1 MVEIELHK
9 KTMNQAGVLNW
20 DDYRRS
26 QNKLEAINIQI
37 KVFSHEKIKVNSEDK
52 NVYFYKNDFLP
63 EVILELAPEVKN
75 KSLFGKSK
83 LVRNS
88 EWISNINELVKQIV
102 IECHPL
108 NNKLSLMEVLDD
120 YSQTFK
126 EENTELI
133 VYQIFLKEE
142 ADKVVLVLN
151 FVTRFIYQ
159 DGAFLDSGIRKALM
173 QQNVDQEGNIL
184 INWKNSEIK
193 KITKKLLQLQEL
205 SEATI
210 PVVDQESSIKLAE
223 TVVKIDQE
231 IRELADSLPSVSKLE
246 ERVNTCQS
254 EVDQVSE
261 QLTNAKDKKIKL
273 DKQSK
278 EIASF
283 LSSLE
288 QQVELLKV
296 KMEQLLPNMELQNE
310 KSNQVKQQE
319 EQNELQELRE
329 KITKLE
335 KANEEVDQLVTDSI
349 ARIAKQ
355 TQIESPLKKE
365 LVEMNKRLIGITENE
380 ATLKQQVKKLN
391 LVISQQNQKHEAERQ
406 RLEGTIRQLEL
417 AKLDNTK
424 KIGNEIVDESPSK
437 ELNLLTIK
445 VNENKESHTVQE
457 KTELGHGNND
467 IVEFVNTN
475 DGQLVEN
482 ESLET
487 ELNLLEKQSK
497 KTSNWLKT
505 KKMEAAEFN
514 EQFRKVQYLEH
525 AWMINRDLSKKINQD
540 FDENQ
545 EQEMIEEMLKN
556 EINQVE
562 IENFILNGEAAN
574 LRERVT
580 FKNNRPFSKD
590 RAILSN
596 ADYELLVKKA
606 RQYEVI
612 DYMNKQMMVK
622 AREQA

>member
-1 MVEIELHK
+1 M
-9 KTMNQAGVLNW
+9 
-20 DDYRRS
+20 
-26 QNKLEAINIQI
+26 
-37 KVFSHEKIKVNSEDK
+37 KVFSHEKIKVDAEDK

-120 YSQTFK
+120 YSQTFN
-126 EENTELI
+126 EENPELI

-142 ADKVVLVLN
+142 VDKVVLVLN

-193 KITKKLLQLQEL
+193 KITNKLLQLQEL
-205 SEATI
+205 SEMTI

-231 IRELADSLPSVSKLE
+231 LRELADSLPSVSKLE
-246 ERVNTCQS
+246 ERVNVCQS

-261 QLTNAKDKKIKL
+261 QLTSAKDKKIKL

-278 EIASF
+278 EVTGF

-319 EQNELQELRE
+319 DQNELQELRE

-380 ATLKQQVKKLN
+380 TTLKQQVKKLN
-391 LVISQQNQKHEAERQ
+391 LVISQQNQKHEVERQ

-424 KIGNEIVDESPSK
+424 KISNEMVDVSPSK

-445 VNENKESHTVQE
+445 VNENKESHAVQE
-457 KTELGHGNND
+457 KIELEHGNDD
-467 IVEFVNTN
+467 IVGFQNT
-475 DGQLVEN
+475 DEEQLVED

-497 KTSNWLKT
+497 KTPNWLKT

-514 EQFRKVQYLEH
+514 EQFRKIQYLEH
-525 AWMINRDLSKKINQD
+525 AWMVHKDLSKKINQENQD

-545 EQEMIEEMLKN
+545 EQEMVEEKLKN

-562 IENFILNGEAAN
+562 IENFILNGEAGN

-580 FKNNRPFSKD
+580 FKNNRPFAKD
-590 RAILSN
+590 RVSLSN
-596 ADYELLVKKA
+596 ADYELLEKKA
-606 RQYEVI
+606 RQYELI
-612 DYMNKQMMVK
+612 DYMNKQMTVK

>member
-1 MVEIELHK
+1 MYQISILK
-9 KTMNQAGVLNW
+9 IRGN
-20 DDYRRS
+20 YRRS

-37 KVFSHEKIKVNSEDK
+37 KVFSQEKIKVNIEDK
-52 NVYFYKNDFLP
+52 NIYFYKNDFLP

-83 LVRNS
+83 LGRNS
-88 EWISNINELVKQIV
+88 EWISNINNLVKQIV

-108 NNKLSLMEVLDD
+108 PNKLSLMKVLDD
-120 YSQTFK
+120 YSRTFN
-126 EENTELI
+126 EENPELI

-142 ADKVVLVLN
+142 VDKVVLVLN

-159 DGAFLDSGIRKALM
+159 DGEFLDSGIRKALM
-173 QQNVDQEGNIL
+173 QQNVDQKGNIL

-210 PVVDQESSIKLAE
+210 PFVNQKSSIKLAE

-261 QLTNAKDKKIKL
+261 KLTNAKDKKIKL

-296 KMEQLLPNMELQNE
+296 KMEKLLPNMELQNE

-380 ATLKQQVKKLN
+380 TTLKQQVKKLN
-391 LVISQQNQKHEAERQ
+391 LIISQQNQKHEAERQ

-417 AKLDNTK
+417 SKLDNTK
-424 KIGNEIVDESPSK
+424 KISNEMVDESPSK

-445 VNENKESHTVQE
+445 VNENNEYKAVQE

-475 DGQLVEN
+475 EGQLVEN

-525 AWMINRDLSKKINQD
+525 AWMINRDLSKKINQENQD

-545 EQEMIEEMLKN
+545 EQEMIEEKLKN

-580 FKNNRPFSKD
+580 FKNNRPFAKD
-590 RAILSN
+590 RVILSN

-612 DYMNKQMMVK
+612 DYMNKQMTVK

>member
-1 MVEIELHK
+1 MYQ
-9 KTMNQAGVLNW
+9 TGSLNW
-20 DDYRRS
+20 GHYRRS

-37 KVFSHEKIKVNSEDK
+37 KVFSHEKIKVNAEDK

-75 KSLFGKSK
+75 KSLFGKNK

-120 YSQTFK
+120 YSRIFN
-126 EENTELI
+126 EENPELI
-133 VYQIFLKEE
+133 AYQIFLKEE
-142 ADKVVLVLN
+142 TDKVVFVLN

-193 KITKKLLQLQEL
+193 KITNKLLQLQEL
-205 SEATI
+205 SEMTI

-231 IRELADSLPSVSKLE
+231 IIELANSLPSVSKLE
-246 ERVNTCQS
+246 ERVNVCQS

-261 QLTNAKDKKIKL
+261 QLTSAKDKKIKL

-278 EIASF
+278 EVTVF

-319 EQNELQELRE
+319 DQNELQELRE

-380 ATLKQQVKKLN
+380 TTLKQQVKKLN

-424 KIGNEIVDESPSK
+424 KISNEMVDVSPSK

-445 VNENKESHTVQE
+445 VNENKESHAVQE
-457 KTELGHGNND
+457 KIELEHGNND
-467 IVEFVNTN
+467 IVEFQNT
-475 DGQLVEN
+475 DEEQLVED

-514 EQFRKVQYLEH
+514 EQFRKIQYLEH
-525 AWMINRDLSKKINQD
+525 AWMVHKDLSKKINQENQV

-545 EQEMIEEMLKN
+545 EQEMVEEKLKD

-580 FKNNRPFSKD
+580 FKNNRPFAKD
-590 RAILSN
+590 RVILSN
-596 ADYELLVKKA
+596 DDYELLVEKA

-612 DYMNKQMMVK
+612 DYMNKQMTVK

>member
-1 MVEIELHK
+1 M
-9 KTMNQAGVLNW
+9 
-20 DDYRRS
+20 
-26 QNKLEAINIQI
+26 EAINIQI
-37 KVFSHEKIKVNSEDK
+37 KVFSQEKIKVNAEDK

-75 KSLFGKSK
+75 KSFFGKSK
-83 LVRNS
+83 LGRNS
-88 EWISNINELVKQIV
+88 EWVSNINDLVKQIV

-108 NNKLSLMEVLDD
+108 PNKLSLMKVLDD
-120 YSQTFK
+120 YSRTFN
-126 EENTELI
+126 EENPELI

-142 ADKVVLVLN
+142 VDKVVLVLN

-159 DGAFLDSGIRKALM
+159 DGEFLDSGIRKALM

-193 KITKKLLQLQEL
+193 KITNKLLQNQEL
-205 SEATI
+205 SETTI

-223 TVVKIDQE
+223 TVVNIDQE
-231 IRELADSLPSVSKLE
+231 IRQLGDFLPSVSKLE
-246 ERVNTCQS
+246 ERVNVCQS

-261 QLTNAKDKKIKL
+261 QLTSAKNKKIKL

-278 EIASF
+278 EVAGF

-380 ATLKQQVKKLN
+380 TTLKQQVKKLN
-391 LVISQQNQKHEAERQ
+391 LIISQQNQKHEAERQ

-417 AKLDNTK
+417 SKLDNTK
-424 KIGNEIVDESPSK
+424 KISNEMVDESPSK

-445 VNENKESHTVQE
+445 VNENNESKAVQE

-475 DGQLVEN
+475 EGQLVEN

-487 ELNLLEKQSK
+487 EVNLLEKQSK

-525 AWMINRDLSKKINQD
+525 AWMINRDLSKKINQENQD

-545 EQEMIEEMLKN
+545 EQEMIEEKLKN

-580 FKNNRPFSKD
+580 FKNNRPFAKD
-590 RAILSN
+590 RVILSN
-596 ADYELLVKKA
+596 ADYELLEKKA
-606 RQYEVI
+606 RQYELI
-612 DYMNKQMMVK
+612 DYMNKQMTVK

>member
-1 MVEIELHK
+1 M
-9 KTMNQAGVLNW
+9 
-20 DDYRRS
+20 
-26 QNKLEAINIQI
+26 EAINIQI
-37 KVFSHEKIKVNSEDK
+37 KVFSQEKIKVNAEDK

-83 LVRNS
+83 LGRNS
-88 EWISNINELVKQIV
+88 EWVSSINDLVKQIV

-108 NNKLSLMEVLDD
+108 PNKLSLMKVLDE
-120 YSQTFK
+120 YSQTFN
-126 EENTELI
+126 EENPELI

-159 DGAFLDSGIRKALM
+159 DGEFLDSGIRKALM
-173 QQNVDQEGNIL
+173 QQNVDQKGNIL

-205 SEATI
+205 SEMTI

-223 TVVKIDQE
+223 TVVNIDQE
-231 IRELADSLPSVSKLE
+231 IRQLADSLPSVSKLE

-278 EIASF
+278 EVAGF

-296 KMEQLLPNMELQNE
+296 KMEQLLPNIELQNE

-319 EQNELQELRE
+319 NQNELQELRE

-335 KANEEVDQLVTDSI
+335 KANEEVDQLVADSI

-380 ATLKQQVKKLN
+380 TTLKQQVKKLN

-424 KIGNEIVDESPSK
+424 KISNEMVDESPSK

-445 VNENKESHTVQE
+445 VNENNESQAVQE
-457 KTELGHGNND
+457 KTELGHANND
-467 IVEFVNTN
+467 IVEFVNT
-475 DGQLVEN
+475 DEGQLVEN

-525 AWMINRDLSKKINQD
+525 AWMINRDLSKKINQENQD

-545 EQEMIEEMLKN
+545 EQEMIEEKLKN
-556 EINQVE
+556 EINQFE

-580 FKNNRPFSKD
+580 FKNNRPFAKD
-590 RAILSN
+590 RVILSN
-596 ADYELLVKKA
+596 ADYELLEKKA

-612 DYMNKQMMVK
+612 DYMNKQMTVK

>member
-1 MVEIELHK
+1 M
-9 KTMNQAGVLNW
+9 
-20 DDYRRS
+20 
-26 QNKLEAINIQI
+26 
-37 KVFSHEKIKVNSEDK
+37 EDK
-52 NVYFYKNDFLP
+52 NIYFYKNDFLP

-75 KSLFGKSK
+75 KSFFGKSK
-83 LVRNS
+83 LGRNS
-88 EWISNINELVKQIV
+88 EWISNINDLVKQIV

-108 NNKLSLMEVLDD
+108 TNKKSLMKVLDE
-120 YSQTFK
+120 YSQTFN
-126 EENTELI
+126 EENPELI

-159 DGAFLDSGIRKALM
+159 DGEFLDSGIRKALT

-193 KITKKLLQLQEL
+193 KITNKLLQIQEL
-205 SEATI
+205 SETTI

-223 TVVKIDQE
+223 TVVNIDQE
-231 IRELADSLPSVSKLE
+231 IRQLGDFLPSVSKLE
-246 ERVNTCQS
+246 ERVNVCQS

-261 QLTNAKDKKIKL
+261 QLTSAKNKKIKL

-278 EIASF
+278 EVAGF

-380 ATLKQQVKKLN
+380 TTLKQQVKKLN
-391 LVISQQNQKHEAERQ
+391 LIISQQNQKHEAERQ

-417 AKLDNTK
+417 SKLDNTK
-424 KIGNEIVDESPSK
+424 KISNEMVDESPSK

-445 VNENKESHTVQE
+445 VNENNESKAVQE

-475 DGQLVEN
+475 EGQLVEN

-525 AWMINRDLSKKINQD
+525 AWMINRDLSKKINQENQD

-545 EQEMIEEMLKN
+545 EQEMIEEKLKN

-580 FKNNRPFSKD
+580 FKNNRPFTKD
-590 RAILSN
+590 RVILSN
-596 ADYELLVKKA
+596 ADYELLEKKA
-606 RQYEVI
+606 RQYELI
-612 DYMNKQMMVK
+612 DYMNKQMTVK

>member
-1 MVEIELHK
+1 M
-9 KTMNQAGVLNW
+9 
-20 DDYRRS
+20 
-26 QNKLEAINIQI
+26 
-37 KVFSHEKIKVNSEDK
+37 KVFSHEKIKVDAEDK

-120 YSQTFK
+120 YSQTFN
-126 EENTELI
+126 EENPELI

-142 ADKVVLVLN
+142 VDKVVLVLN

-184 INWKNSEIK
+184 INWKNREIK
-193 KITKKLLQLQEL
+193 KITNKLLQLQEL
-205 SEATI
+205 SEMTI

-231 IRELADSLPSVSKLE
+231 LRELADYLPSVSKLE
-246 ERVNTCQS
+246 ERVNVCQS

-261 QLTNAKDKKIKL
+261 QLTSAKDKKIKL

-278 EIASF
+278 EVTGF

-319 EQNELQELRE
+319 DQNELQELRE

-380 ATLKQQVKKLN
+380 TTLKQQVKKLN

-417 AKLDNTK
+417 AKLNSTK
-424 KIGNEIVDESPSK
+424 KITNEMVDMSPSK

-445 VNENKESHTVQE
+445 VNENKESQAVQE
-457 KTELGHGNND
+457 KKELEHGNDD
-467 IVEFVNTN
+467 IVGFQNT
-475 DGQLVEN
+475 DEEQLVED

-497 KTSNWLKT
+497 KTPNWLKT

-514 EQFRKVQYLEH
+514 EQFRKIQYLEH
-525 AWMINRDLSKKINQD
+525 AWMINRDLSKKINQENQD

-545 EQEMIEEMLKN
+545 EQEMIKEKLKN

-580 FKNNRPFSKD
+580 FKNNRPFAKD
-590 RAILSN
+590 RVILSN
-596 ADYELLVKKA
+596 ADYELLEKKA
-606 RQYEVI
+606 RQYELI
-612 DYMNKQMMVK
+612 DYMNKQMTVK

>member
-1 MVEIELHK
+1 MYQISILK
-9 KTMNQAGVLNW
+9 IRGN
-20 DDYRRS
+20 YRRS

-37 KVFSHEKIKVNSEDK
+37 KVFSQEKIKVNMEDK
-52 NVYFYKNDFLP
+52 NIYFYKNDFLP

-83 LVRNS
+83 LGRNS
-88 EWISNINELVKQIV
+88 EWISNINDLVKQIV

-108 NNKLSLMEVLDD
+108 PNKLSLMKVLDD
-120 YSQTFK
+120 YSRTFN
-126 EENTELI
+126 EENPELI

-142 ADKVVLVLN
+142 VDKVVLVLN

-159 DGAFLDSGIRKALM
+159 DGEFLDSGIRKALM
-173 QQNVDQEGNIL
+173 QQNVDQKGNIL

-210 PVVDQESSIKLAE
+210 PFVNQKSSIKLAE

-261 QLTNAKDKKIKL
+261 KLTNAKDKKIKL

-296 KMEQLLPNMELQNE
+296 KMEKLLPNMELQNE

-380 ATLKQQVKKLN
+380 TTLKQQVKKLN
-391 LVISQQNQKHEAERQ
+391 LIISQQNQKHEAERQ

-417 AKLDNTK
+417 SKLDNTK
-424 KIGNEIVDESPSK
+424 KISNEMVDESPSK

-445 VNENKESHTVQE
+445 VNENNENNEYKAVQE

-475 DGQLVEN
+475 EGQLVEN

-525 AWMINRDLSKKINQD
+525 AWMINRDLSKKINQENQD

-545 EQEMIEEMLKN
+545 EQEMIEEKLKN

-580 FKNNRPFSKD
+580 FKNNRPFAKD
-590 RAILSN
+590 RVILSN

-612 DYMNKQMMVK
+612 DYMNKQMTVK

>member
-1 MVEIELHK
+1 M
-9 KTMNQAGVLNW
+9 
-20 DDYRRS
+20 
-26 QNKLEAINIQI
+26 
-37 KVFSHEKIKVNSEDK
+37 KVFSHEKIKVDAEDK

-120 YSQTFK
+120 YSQTFN
-126 EENTELI
+126 EENPELI

-142 ADKVVLVLN
+142 VDKVVLVLN

-184 INWKNSEIK
+184 INWKNSEKK
-193 KITKKLLQLQEL
+193 KITNKLLQLQEL
-205 SEATI
+205 SEMTI

-231 IRELADSLPSVSKLE
+231 LRELADSLPSVSKLE
-246 ERVNTCQS
+246 ERVNVCQS

-261 QLTNAKDKKIKL
+261 QLTSAKDKKIKL

-278 EIASF
+278 EVTGF

-319 EQNELQELRE
+319 DQNELQELRE

-380 ATLKQQVKKLN
+380 TILKQQVKKLN

-424 KIGNEIVDESPSK
+424 KISNEMVDESPSK

-445 VNENKESHTVQE
+445 VNENNESQAVQE
-457 KTELGHGNND
+457 KKELEHGNND
-467 IVEFVNTN
+467 IVEFQNT
-475 DGQLVEN
+475 DEEQLVED
-482 ESLET
+482 ESVET

-514 EQFRKVQYLEH
+514 EQFRKIQYLEH
-525 AWMINRDLSKKINQD
+525 AWMVHKDLLKKINQENQD

-545 EQEMIEEMLKN
+545 EQEMVEEKLKN

-580 FKNNRPFSKD
+580 FKNNRPFAKD
-590 RAILSN
+590 RVILSN
-596 ADYELLVKKA
+596 ADYELLEKKA

-612 DYMNKQMMVK
+612 DYMNKQMTVK

>member
-1 MVEIELHK
+1 MYQK
-9 KTMNQAGVLNW
+9 GSLNW
-20 DDYRRS
+20 GHYRRS
-26 QNKLEAINIQI
+26 QKKLEAINIQM
-37 KVFSHEKIKVNSEDK
+37 KVFSHEKIKVDAEDK

-120 YSQTFK
+120 YSQTFN
-126 EENTELI
+126 EENPELI
-133 VYQIFLKEE
+133 AYQIFLKEE
-142 ADKVVLVLN
+142 TDKVVFVLN

-159 DGAFLDSGIRKALM
+159 DGAFLDSGIRKALI
-173 QQNVDQEGNIL
+173 QQNVEQEGNIL
-184 INWKNSEIK
+184 VNWKNSEIK
-193 KITKKLLQLQEL
+193 KITTRLLQYQEL
-205 SEATI
+205 SEQI
-210 PVVDQESSIKLAE
+210 MPVVSQETPIKLAK

-231 IRELADSLPSVSKLE
+231 IIELANSLPSVSKLE
-246 ERVNTCQS
+246 ERVNVCQS

-261 QLTNAKDKKIKL
+261 QLTSAKDKKIKL

-278 EIASF
+278 EVTVF

-319 EQNELQELRE
+319 DQNELQELRE

-335 KANEEVDQLVTDSI
+335 KANEEVDQLVTESI

-380 ATLKQQVKKLN
+380 TTLKQQVKKLN

-417 AKLDNTK
+417 AKLDNAK
-424 KIGNEIVDESPSK
+424 KISNEMVDESPSK

-445 VNENKESHTVQE
+445 VNENNESQAVQE
-457 KTELGHGNND
+457 KKELEHGNND
-467 IVEFVNTN
+467 IVEFQNT
-475 DGQLVEN
+475 DEEQLVEN

-514 EQFRKVQYLEH
+514 EQFRKIQYLEH
-525 AWMINRDLSKKINQD
+525 AWMVHKDLSKKINQENQD

-545 EQEMIEEMLKN
+545 EQEMVEEKLKD

-580 FKNNRPFSKD
+580 FKNNRPFAKD
-590 RAILSN
+590 RVILSN
-596 ADYELLVKKA
+596 ADYELLEKKA

-612 DYMNKQMMVK
+612 DYMNKQMTVK

>member
-1 MVEIELHK
+1 M
-9 KTMNQAGVLNW
+9 
-20 DDYRRS
+20 
-26 QNKLEAINIQI
+26 EAINIQI
-37 KVFSHEKIKVNSEDK
+37 KVFSQEKIKVNAEDK

-75 KSLFGKSK
+75 KSFFGKSK
-83 LVRNS
+83 LGRNS
-88 EWISNINELVKQIV
+88 EWVSSINDLVKQIV

-108 NNKLSLMEVLDD
+108 PNKLSLMKVLDD
-120 YSQTFK
+120 YSRTFN
-126 EENTELI
+126 EENPELI

-142 ADKVVLVLN
+142 VDKVVLVLN

-159 DGAFLDSGIRKALM
+159 DGEFLDSGIRKALM
-173 QQNVDQEGNIL
+173 QQNVDQKGNIL

-205 SEATI
+205 SEMTI

-223 TVVKIDQE
+223 TVVNIDQE
-231 IRELADSLPSVSKLE
+231 IRELGDFLPSVSKLE
-246 ERVNTCQS
+246 ERVNVCQS

-261 QLTNAKDKKIKL
+261 QLTSAKNKKIKL

-278 EIASF
+278 EVTVF

-380 ATLKQQVKKLN
+380 TTLKQQVKKLN
-391 LVISQQNQKHEAERQ
+391 LIISQQNQKHEAERQ

-417 AKLDNTK
+417 SKLDNTK
-424 KIGNEIVDESPSK
+424 KISNEMVDESPSK

-445 VNENKESHTVQE
+445 VNENNESQAVQE

-475 DGQLVEN
+475 EGQLVEN

-525 AWMINRDLSKKINQD
+525 AWMINRDLSKKINQENQD

-545 EQEMIEEMLKN
+545 EQEMIEEKLKN

-580 FKNNRPFSKD
+580 FKNNRPFAKD
-590 RAILSN
+590 RVILSN
-596 ADYELLVKKA
+596 ADYELLEKKA
-606 RQYEVI
+606 RQYELI
-612 DYMNKQMMVK
+612 DYMNKQMTVK

>member
-1 MVEIELHK
+1 M
-9 KTMNQAGVLNW
+9 
-20 DDYRRS
+20 
-26 QNKLEAINIQI
+26 EAINIQI
-37 KVFSHEKIKVNSEDK
+37 KVFSQEKIKVNMEDK
-52 NVYFYKNDFLP
+52 NIYFYKNDFLP

-75 KSLFGKSK
+75 KSFFGKSK
-83 LVRNS
+83 LGRNS
-88 EWISNINELVKQIV
+88 EWVSTINDLVKQIV

-108 NNKLSLMEVLDD
+108 PNKLSLMKVLDD
-120 YSQTFK
+120 YSRTFN
-126 EENTELI
+126 EENPELI

-142 ADKVVLVLN
+142 VDKVVLVLN

-159 DGAFLDSGIRKALM
+159 DGEFLDSGIRKALM

-193 KITKKLLQLQEL
+193 KITNKLLQIQEL
-205 SEATI
+205 SETTI
-210 PVVDQESSIKLAE
+210 PFVDQKSSIKLAE
-223 TVVKIDQE
+223 TVVNIDQE
-231 IRELADSLPSVSKLE
+231 IRQLADSLPSVSKLE

-380 ATLKQQVKKLN
+380 TTLKQQVKKLN
-391 LVISQQNQKHEAERQ
+391 LIISQQNQKHEAERQ

-417 AKLDNTK
+417 SKLDNTK
-424 KIGNEIVDESPSK
+424 KISNEMVDESPSK

-445 VNENKESHTVQE
+445 VNENNESKAVQE

-475 DGQLVEN
+475 EGQLVEN

-487 ELNLLEKQSK
+487 EVNLLEKQSK

-525 AWMINRDLSKKINQD
+525 AWMINRDLSKKINQENQD

-545 EQEMIEEMLKN
+545 EQEMIEEKLKN

-580 FKNNRPFSKD
+580 FKNNRPFAKD
-590 RAILSN
+590 RVILSN
-596 ADYELLVKKA
+596 ADYELLEKKA
-606 RQYEVI
+606 RQYELI
-612 DYMNKQMMVK
+612 DYMNKQMTVK

>member
-1 MVEIELHK
+1 MYQ
-9 KTMNQAGVLNW
+9 TGSLNW
-20 DDYRRS
+20 GHYRRS

-37 KVFSHEKIKVNSEDK
+37 KVFSHEKIKVNAEDK
-52 NVYFYKNDFLP
+52 NVHFYKNDFLP

-120 YSQTFK
+120 YSRTFN
-126 EENTELI
+126 EENPELM

-142 ADKVVLVLN
+142 VDKVVLVLN

-205 SEATI
+205 SEMTI

-223 TVVKIDQE
+223 TVVNIDQE
-231 IRELADSLPSVSKLE
+231 IRQLADSLPSVSKLE

-261 QLTNAKDKKIKL
+261 QLTSAKDKKIKL
-273 DKQSK
+273 DKQSN
-278 EIASF
+278 EVTGF

-319 EQNELQELRE
+319 DQNELQELRE

-380 ATLKQQVKKLN
+380 TTLKQQVKKLN

-424 KIGNEIVDESPSK
+424 KISNEMVDESPSK

-445 VNENKESHTVQE
+445 VNENNESQAVQE
-457 KTELGHGNND
+457 KKELEHGNDD
-467 IVEFVNTN
+467 IVGFQNT
-475 DGQLVEN
+475 DEEQLVED

-497 KTSNWLKT
+497 KTPNWLKT

-514 EQFRKVQYLEH
+514 EQFRKIQYLEH
-525 AWMINRDLSKKINQD
+525 AWMVHKDLSKKINQENQD

-545 EQEMIEEMLKN
+545 EQEMVEEKLKN

-580 FKNNRPFSKD
+580 FKNNRPFAKD
-590 RAILSN
+590 RVILSN
-596 ADYELLVKKA
+596 DDYELLVEKA

-612 DYMNKQMMVK
+612 DYMNKQMTVK

>member
-1 MVEIELHK
+1 M
-9 KTMNQAGVLNW
+9 
-20 DDYRRS
+20 
-26 QNKLEAINIQI
+26 EAINIQI
-37 KVFSHEKIKVNSEDK
+37 KVFSQEKIKVNAEDK

-83 LVRNS
+83 LGRNS

-108 NNKLSLMEVLDD
+108 TNKMSLMKVLDE
-120 YSQTFK
+120 YSQTFN
-126 EENTELI
+126 EENPELI

-159 DGAFLDSGIRKALM
+159 DGEFLDSGIRKALM

-193 KITKKLLQLQEL
+193 KITNKLLQIQEL
-205 SEATI
+205 SETTI
-210 PVVDQESSIKLAE
+210 PFVDQKSSIKLAE
-223 TVVKIDQE
+223 TVVNIDQE
-231 IRELADSLPSVSKLE
+231 IRQLADSLPSVSKLE

-254 EVDQVSE
+254 EVDQVSK

-380 ATLKQQVKKLN
+380 TTLKQQVKKLN
-391 LVISQQNQKHEAERQ
+391 LIISQQNQKHEAERQ

-424 KIGNEIVDESPSK
+424 KISNEMVDESPSK

-445 VNENKESHTVQE
+445 VNENNESQAVQE
-457 KTELGHGNND
+457 KKELEHGNND
-467 IVEFVNTN
+467 IVEFQNT
-475 DGQLVEN
+475 DEEQLVED

-514 EQFRKVQYLEH
+514 EQFRKIQYLEH
-525 AWMINRDLSKKINQD
+525 AWMVHKDLSKKINQENQD

-545 EQEMIEEMLKN
+545 EQEMVEEKLKD

-580 FKNNRPFSKD
+580 FKNNRPFAKD
-590 RAILSN
+590 RVILSN
-596 ADYELLVKKA
+596 ADYELLEKKA

-612 DYMNKQMMVK
+612 DYMNKQMTVK

>member
-1 MVEIELHK
+1 M
-9 KTMNQAGVLNW
+9 
-20 DDYRRS
+20 
-26 QNKLEAINIQI
+26 EAINIQI
-37 KVFSHEKIKVNSEDK
+37 KVFSQEKIKVNAEDK

-83 LVRNS
+83 LGRNS

-108 NNKLSLMEVLDD
+108 TNKMSLMKVLDE
-120 YSQTFK
+120 YSQTFN
-126 EENTELI
+126 EENPELI

-142 ADKVVLVLN
+142 VDKVVLVLN

-159 DGAFLDSGIRKALM
+159 DGEFLDSGIRKALM

-193 KITKKLLQLQEL
+193 KITNKLLQIQEL
-205 SEATI
+205 SETTI

-231 IRELADSLPSVSKLE
+231 LRQLVDSLPSVSKLE

-380 ATLKQQVKKLN
+380 TTLKQQVKKLN
-391 LVISQQNQKHEAERQ
+391 LIISQQNQKHEAERQ

-417 AKLDNTK
+417 SKLDNTK
-424 KIGNEIVDESPSK
+424 KISNEMVDESPSK

-445 VNENKESHTVQE
+445 VNENNESKAVQE

-475 DGQLVEN
+475 EGQLVEN

-487 ELNLLEKQSK
+487 EVNLLEKQSK

-525 AWMINRDLSKKINQD
+525 AWMINRDLSKKINQENQD

-545 EQEMIEEMLKN
+545 EQEMIEEKLKN

-580 FKNNRPFSKD
+580 FKNNRPFAKD
-590 RAILSN
+590 RVILSN
-596 ADYELLVKKA
+596 ADYELLEKKA
-606 RQYEVI
+606 RQYELI
-612 DYMNKQMMVK
+612 DYMNKQMTVK

>member
-1 MVEIELHK
+1 M
-9 KTMNQAGVLNW
+9 
-20 DDYRRS
+20 
-26 QNKLEAINIQI
+26 EAINIQI
-37 KVFSHEKIKVNSEDK
+37 KVFSHEKIKVNAEDK

-75 KSLFGKSK
+75 KSLFGKNK

-120 YSQTFK
+120 YSRIFN
-126 EENTELI
+126 EENPELI
-133 VYQIFLKEE
+133 AYQIFLKEE
-142 ADKVVLVLN
+142 TDKVVFVLN

-193 KITKKLLQLQEL
+193 KITNKLLQLQEL
-205 SEATI
+205 SEMTI

-246 ERVNTCQS
+246 ERVNVCQS

-261 QLTNAKDKKIKL
+261 QLTSAKDKKIKL

-278 EIASF
+278 EVTGF

-310 KSNQVKQQE
+310 KSNQEKQQE

-329 KITKLE
+329 KIAKLE
-335 KANEEVDQLVTDSI
+335 KANKEVDQLVADSI

-365 LVEMNKRLIGITENE
+365 LVEMNKRLIGITKNE
-380 ATLKQQVKKLN
+380 TTLKQQVKKLN

-424 KIGNEIVDESPSK
+424 KISNEMVDESPSK

-445 VNENKESHTVQE
+445 VNENNESQAVQE
-457 KTELGHGNND
+457 KTELEHANDD
-467 IVEFVNTN
+467 IVGFQNT
-475 DGQLVEN
+475 DEEQLVED

-497 KTSNWLKT
+497 KTPNWLKT

-514 EQFRKVQYLEH
+514 EQFRKIQYLEH
-525 AWMINRDLSKKINQD
+525 AWMVHKDLSKKINQENQD

-545 EQEMIEEMLKN
+545 EQEMVEEKLKN

-580 FKNNRPFSKD
+580 FKNNRPFAKD

-596 ADYELLVKKA
+596 ADYELLVEKA

-612 DYMNKQMMVK
+612 DYMNKQMTVK

>member
-1 MVEIELHK
+1 M
-9 KTMNQAGVLNW
+9 
-20 DDYRRS
+20 
-26 QNKLEAINIQI
+26 EAINIQI
-37 KVFSHEKIKVNSEDK
+37 KVFSQEKIKVNAEDK

-83 LVRNS
+83 LGRNS

-108 NNKLSLMEVLDD
+108 TNKMSLMKVLDE
-120 YSQTFK
+120 YSQTFN
-126 EENTELI
+126 EENPELI

-142 ADKVVLVLN
+142 VDKVVLVLN

-159 DGAFLDSGIRKALM
+159 DGEFLDSGIRKALM
-173 QQNVDQEGNIL
+173 QQNVDQKGNIL

-205 SEATI
+205 SEMTI

-223 TVVKIDQE
+223 TVVNIDQE
-231 IRELADSLPSVSKLE
+231 IRQLADSLPSVSKLE

-335 KANEEVDQLVTDSI
+335 KTNEEVDQLVTDSI

-380 ATLKQQVKKLN
+380 TTLKQQVKKLN
-391 LVISQQNQKHEAERQ
+391 LIISQQNQKREAERQ

-424 KIGNEIVDESPSK
+424 KISNEMVDESPSK

-445 VNENKESHTVQE
+445 VNENNESHAVQE
-457 KTELGHGNND
+457 KIELEHANDD
-467 IVEFVNTN
+467 IVGFQNTD
-475 DGQLVEN
+475 DGQLVED

-487 ELNLLEKQSK
+487 ELNVLEKQSK
-497 KTSNWLKT
+497 KNPNWLKT

-525 AWMINRDLSKKINQD
+525 AWMIHKDLSKKINQD

-545 EQEMIEEMLKN
+545 EQEMIEEKLKD

-580 FKNNRPFSKD
+580 FKNNRPFAKD
-590 RAILSN
+590 RVILSN
-596 ADYELLVKKA
+596 DDYELLVKKA

-612 DYMNKQMMVK
+612 DYMNKQMTVK

>member
-1 MVEIELHK
+1 M
-9 KTMNQAGVLNW
+9 
-20 DDYRRS
+20 
-26 QNKLEAINIQI
+26 
-37 KVFSHEKIKVNSEDK
+37 KVFSHEKIKVDAEDK

-120 YSQTFK
+120 YSQTFN
-126 EENTELI
+126 EENPELI

-159 DGAFLDSGIRKALM
+159 DGAFLDSGIRKVLM

-193 KITKKLLQLQEL
+193 KITNKLLQLQEL
-205 SEATI
+205 SEMTI
-210 PVVDQESSIKLAE
+210 PVVDQKSSIKLAE
-223 TVVKIDQE
+223 TVGEIDQE
-231 IRELADSLPSVSKLE
+231 ILELADSLPSVSKLE

-319 EQNELQELRE
+319 DQNELQELRE

-380 ATLKQQVKKLN
+380 TTLKQQVKKLN

-417 AKLDNTK
+417 AKLDNAK
-424 KIGNEIVDESPSK
+424 KISNEMVDESPSK

-445 VNENKESHTVQE
+445 VNENNESQAVQE
-457 KTELGHGNND
+457 KKELEHGNND
-467 IVEFVNTN
+467 IVEFQNT
-475 DGQLVEN
+475 DEEQLVED

-514 EQFRKVQYLEH
+514 EQFRKIQYLEH
-525 AWMINRDLSKKINQD
+525 AWMVHKDLSKKINQENQD

-545 EQEMIEEMLKN
+545 EQEMVEEKLKD

-580 FKNNRPFSKD
+580 FKNNRPFAKD
-590 RAILSN
+590 RVILSN
-596 ADYELLVKKA
+596 ADYELLEKKA

-612 DYMNKQMMVK
+612 DYMNKQMTVK

>member
-1 MVEIELHK
+1 MYQISILK
-9 KTMNQAGVLNW
+9 IRGN
-20 DDYRRS
+20 YRRS

-37 KVFSHEKIKVNSEDK
+37 KVFSQEKIKVNMEDK
-52 NVYFYKNDFLP
+52 NIYFYKNDFLP

-83 LVRNS
+83 LGRNS
-88 EWISNINELVKQIV
+88 EWISNINDLVKQIV

-108 NNKLSLMEVLDD
+108 PNKLSLMKVLDD
-120 YSQTFK
+120 YSRTFN
-126 EENTELI
+126 EENPELI

-142 ADKVVLVLN
+142 VDKVVLVLN

-159 DGAFLDSGIRKALM
+159 DGEFLDSGIRKALM
-173 QQNVDQEGNIL
+173 QQNVDQKGNIL

-210 PVVDQESSIKLAE
+210 PFVDQKSSIKLAE

-261 QLTNAKDKKIKL
+261 KLTNAKDKKIKL

-296 KMEQLLPNMELQNE
+296 KMEKLLPNMELQNE

-380 ATLKQQVKKLN
+380 TTLKQQVKKLN
-391 LVISQQNQKHEAERQ
+391 LIISQQNQKHEAERQ

-417 AKLDNTK
+417 SKLDNTK
-424 KIGNEIVDESPSK
+424 KISNEMVDESPSK

-445 VNENKESHTVQE
+445 VNENNEYKAVQE

-475 DGQLVEN
+475 EGQLVEN

-525 AWMINRDLSKKINQD
+525 AWMINRDLSKKINQENQD

-545 EQEMIEEMLKN
+545 EQEMIEEKLKN

-580 FKNNRPFSKD
+580 FKNNRPFAKD
-590 RAILSN
+590 RVILSN

-612 DYMNKQMMVK
+612 DYMNKQMTVK

>member
-1 MVEIELHK
+1 M
-9 KTMNQAGVLNW
+9 
-20 DDYRRS
+20 
-26 QNKLEAINIQI
+26 EAINIQM
-37 KVFSHEKIKVNSEDK
+37 KVFSHEKIKVDAEDK

-120 YSQTFK
+120 YSQTFN
-126 EENTELI
+126 EENPELI

-142 ADKVVLVLN
+142 VDKVVLVLN

-193 KITKKLLQLQEL
+193 KITNKLLQLQEL
-205 SEATI
+205 SEMTI

-231 IRELADSLPSVSKLE
+231 LRELADSLPSVSKLE
-246 ERVNTCQS
+246 ERVNVCQS

-261 QLTNAKDKKIKL
+261 QLTSAKDKKIKL

-278 EIASF
+278 EVTGF

-319 EQNELQELRE
+319 DQNELQELRE

-380 ATLKQQVKKLN
+380 TTLKQQVKKLN
-391 LVISQQNQKHEAERQ
+391 LVISQQNQKHEVERQ

-424 KIGNEIVDESPSK
+424 KISNEMVDVSPSK

-445 VNENKESHTVQE
+445 VNENKESHAVQE
-457 KTELGHGNND
+457 KIELEHGNDD
-467 IVEFVNTN
+467 IVGFQNT
-475 DGQLVEN
+475 DEEQLVED

-497 KTSNWLKT
+497 KTPNWLKT

-514 EQFRKVQYLEH
+514 EQFRKIQYLEH
-525 AWMINRDLSKKINQD
+525 AWMVHKDLSKKINQENQD

-545 EQEMIEEMLKN
+545 EQEMVEEKLKN

-562 IENFILNGEAAN
+562 IENFILNGEAGN

-580 FKNNRPFSKD
+580 FKNNRPFAKD
-590 RAILSN
+590 RVSLSN
-596 ADYELLVKKA
+596 ADYELLEKKA
-606 RQYEVI
+606 RQYELI
-612 DYMNKQMMVK
+612 DYMNKQMTVK

>member
-1 MVEIELHK
+1 M
-9 KTMNQAGVLNW
+9 
-20 DDYRRS
+20 
-26 QNKLEAINIQI
+26 EAINIQM
-37 KVFSHEKIKVNSEDK
+37 KVFSHEKIKVDAEDK

-120 YSQTFK
+120 YSQTFN
-126 EENTELI
+126 EENPELI

-142 ADKVVLVLN
+142 VDKVVLVLN

-184 INWKNSEIK
+184 INWKNREIK
-193 KITKKLLQLQEL
+193 KITNKLLQLQEL
-205 SEATI
+205 SEMTI

-231 IRELADSLPSVSKLE
+231 LRELADYLPSVSKLE
-246 ERVNTCQS
+246 ERVNVCQS

-261 QLTNAKDKKIKL
+261 QLTSAKDKKIKL

-278 EIASF
+278 EVTGF

-319 EQNELQELRE
+319 DQNELQELRE

-380 ATLKQQVKKLN
+380 TTLKQQVKKLN

-417 AKLDNTK
+417 AKLNSTK
-424 KIGNEIVDESPSK
+424 KITNEMVDMSPSK

-445 VNENKESHTVQE
+445 VNENKESQAVQE
-457 KTELGHGNND
+457 KKELEHGNDD
-467 IVEFVNTN
+467 IVGFQNT
-475 DGQLVEN
+475 DEEQLVED

-497 KTSNWLKT
+497 KTPNWLKT

-514 EQFRKVQYLEH
+514 EQFRKIQYLEH
-525 AWMINRDLSKKINQD
+525 AWMINRDLSKKINQENQD

-545 EQEMIEEMLKN
+545 EQEMIKEKLKN

-580 FKNNRPFSKD
+580 FKNNRPFAKD
-590 RAILSN
+590 RVILSN
-596 ADYELLVKKA
+596 ADYELLEKKA
-606 RQYEVI
+606 RQYELI
-612 DYMNKQMMVK
+612 DYMNKQMTVK

>member
-1 MVEIELHK
+1 M
-9 KTMNQAGVLNW
+9 
-20 DDYRRS
+20 
-26 QNKLEAINIQI
+26 EAINIQI
-37 KVFSHEKIKVNSEDK
+37 KVFSQEKIKVNAEDK

-75 KSLFGKSK
+75 KSFFGKSK
-83 LVRNS
+83 LGRNS
-88 EWISNINELVKQIV
+88 EWVSSINDLVKQIV

-108 NNKLSLMEVLDD
+108 PNKLSLMKVLDD
-120 YSQTFK
+120 YSRTFN
-126 EENTELI
+126 EENPELI

-142 ADKVVLVLN
+142 VDKVVLVLN

-159 DGAFLDSGIRKALM
+159 DGEFLDSGIRKALM
-173 QQNVDQEGNIL
+173 QQNVDQKGNIL

-205 SEATI
+205 SEMTI

-223 TVVKIDQE
+223 TVVNIDQE
-231 IRELADSLPSVSKLE
+231 IRQLADSLPSVSKLE

-349 ARIAKQ
+349 VRIAKQ

-380 ATLKQQVKKLN
+380 TTLKQQVKKLN
-391 LVISQQNQKHEAERQ
+391 LIISQQNQKHEAERQ

-417 AKLDNTK
+417 SKLANTK
-424 KIGNEIVDESPSK
+424 KISNEMIDESPSK

-445 VNENKESHTVQE
+445 VNENNESKAVQE
-457 KTELGHGNND
+457 KIELGHGNND

-475 DGQLVEN
+475 EGQLVEN

-525 AWMINRDLSKKINQD
+525 AWMINRDLSKKINQENQD

-545 EQEMIEEMLKN
+545 EQEMIKEKLK
-556 EINQVE
+556 
-562 IENFILNGEAAN
+562 
-574 LRERVT
+574 
-580 FKNNRPFSKD
+580 K
-590 RAILSN
+590 
-596 ADYELLVKKA
+596 
-606 RQYEVI
+606 
-612 DYMNKQMMVK
+612 
-622 AREQA
+622 

>member
-1 MVEIELHK
+1 MYQ
-9 KTMNQAGVLNW
+9 TGSLNW
-20 DDYRRS
+20 GHYRRS

-37 KVFSHEKIKVNSEDK
+37 KVFSHEKIKVNAEDK

-83 LVRNS
+83 HSRNS
-88 EWISNINELVKQIV
+88 EWITNINELVKQIV

-108 NNKLSLMEVLDD
+108 TNKLSLLEALDE
-120 YSQTFK
+120 YSRTFN
-126 EENTELI
+126 EENPELI
-133 VYQIFLKEE
+133 AYQIFLKEE
-142 ADKVVLVLN
+142 TDKVVFVLN

-159 DGAFLDSGIRKALM
+159 DGEFLDSGIRKALI
-173 QQNVDQEGNIL
+173 QQNVEQEGNIL
-184 INWKNSEIK
+184 VNWKNSEIK
-193 KITKKLLQLQEL
+193 KITTRLLQYQEL
-205 SEATI
+205 SEQI
-210 PVVDQESSIKLAE
+210 MPVVSQETPIKLAK

-231 IRELADSLPSVSKLE
+231 IIELANSLPSVSKLE
-246 ERVNTCQS
+246 ERVNVCQS

-261 QLTNAKDKKIKL
+261 QLTSAKDKKIKL

-278 EIASF
+278 EVTGF

-319 EQNELQELRE
+319 DQNELQELRE

-380 ATLKQQVKKLN
+380 TTLKQQVKKLN

-417 AKLDNTK
+417 AKLNSTK
-424 KIGNEIVDESPSK
+424 KITNEMVDESPSK
-437 ELNLLTIK
+437 ELNSLTIK
-445 VNENKESHTVQE
+445 VNENNESQAVQE

-467 IVEFVNTN
+467 IVEFVNT
-475 DGQLVEN
+475 DEGQLVDN

-525 AWMINRDLSKKINQD
+525 AWMINRDLSKKINQENQD

-545 EQEMIEEMLKN
+545 EQEMIEEKLKN

-574 LRERVT
+574 LRERAT
-580 FKNNRPFSKD
+580 FKNNRPFAKD
-590 RAILSN
+590 RVILSN
-596 ADYELLVKKA
+596 ADYELLVEKA

-612 DYMNKQMMVK
+612 DYMNKQMTVK

>member
-1 MVEIELHK
+1 M
-9 KTMNQAGVLNW
+9 
-20 DDYRRS
+20 
-26 QNKLEAINIQI
+26 EAINIQI
-37 KVFSHEKIKVNSEDK
+37 KVFSQEKIKVNAEDK

-75 KSLFGKSK
+75 KSFFGKSK
-83 LVRNS
+83 LGRNS
-88 EWISNINELVKQIV
+88 EWISNINDLVKQIV

-108 NNKLSLMEVLDD
+108 PNKLSLMKVLDD
-120 YSQTFK
+120 YSRTFN
-126 EENTELI
+126 EENPELI

-142 ADKVVLVLN
+142 VDKVVLVLN

-159 DGAFLDSGIRKALM
+159 DGEFLDSGIRKALM
-173 QQNVDQEGNIL
+173 QQNVDQKGNIL

-210 PVVDQESSIKLAE
+210 PFVDQKSSIKLAE
-223 TVVKIDQE
+223 TVVNIDQE
-231 IRELADSLPSVSKLE
+231 IRQLADSLPSVSKLE

-380 ATLKQQVKKLN
+380 TTLKQQVKKLN
-391 LVISQQNQKHEAERQ
+391 LIISQQNQKHEAERQ

-417 AKLDNTK
+417 SKLDNTK
-424 KIGNEIVDESPSK
+424 KISNEMVDESPSK

-445 VNENKESHTVQE
+445 VNENNESKAVQE

-475 DGQLVEN
+475 EGQLVEN

-487 ELNLLEKQSK
+487 EVNLLEKQSK

-525 AWMINRDLSKKINQD
+525 AWMINRDLSKKINQENQD

-545 EQEMIEEMLKN
+545 EQEMIEEKLKN

-580 FKNNRPFSKD
+580 FKNNRPFAKD
-590 RAILSN
+590 RVILSN
-596 ADYELLVKKA
+596 ADYELLEKKA
-606 RQYEVI
+606 RQYELI
-612 DYMNKQMMVK
+612 DYMNKQMTVK

>member
-1 MVEIELHK
+1 M
-9 KTMNQAGVLNW
+9 
-20 DDYRRS
+20 
-26 QNKLEAINIQI
+26 
-37 KVFSHEKIKVNSEDK
+37 KVFSHEKIKVDAEDK

-120 YSQTFK
+120 YSQTFN
-126 EENTELI
+126 EENPELI

-142 ADKVVLVLN
+142 VDKVVLVLN

-184 INWKNSEIK
+184 INWKNREIK
-193 KITKKLLQLQEL
+193 KITNKLLQLQEL
-205 SEATI
+205 SEMTI

-231 IRELADSLPSVSKLE
+231 LRELADYLPSVSKLE
-246 ERVNTCQS
+246 ERVNVCQS

-261 QLTNAKDKKIKL
+261 QLTSAKDKKIKL

-278 EIASF
+278 EVTGF

-319 EQNELQELRE
+319 DQNELQELRE

-380 ATLKQQVKKLN
+380 TTLKQQVKKLN

-417 AKLDNTK
+417 AKLNSTK
-424 KIGNEIVDESPSK
+424 KISNEMVDESPSK

-445 VNENKESHTVQE
+445 VNENNESKAVQE

-475 DGQLVEN
+475 EGQLVEN

-525 AWMINRDLSKKINQD
+525 AWMINRDLSKKINQENQD

-545 EQEMIEEMLKN
+545 EQEMIEEKLKN

-580 FKNNRPFSKD
+580 FKNNRPFAKD
-590 RAILSN
+590 RVILSN
-596 ADYELLVKKA
+596 ADYELLEKKA
-606 RQYEVI
+606 RQYELI
-612 DYMNKQMMVK
+612 DYMNKQMTVK

>member
-1 MVEIELHK
+1 M
-9 KTMNQAGVLNW
+9 
-20 DDYRRS
+20 
-26 QNKLEAINIQI
+26 EAINIQI
-37 KVFSHEKIKVNSEDK
+37 KVFSQEKIKVNAEDK

-83 LVRNS
+83 LGRNS

-108 NNKLSLMEVLDD
+108 TNKMSLMKVLGE
-120 YSQTFK
+120 YSQTFN
-126 EENTELI
+126 EENPELI

-159 DGAFLDSGIRKALM
+159 DGEFLDSGIRKALM

-193 KITKKLLQLQEL
+193 KITNKLLQIQEL
-205 SEATI
+205 SETTI
-210 PVVDQESSIKLAE
+210 PFVDQKSSIKLAE
-223 TVVKIDQE
+223 TVVNIDQE
-231 IRELADSLPSVSKLE
+231 IRQLADSLPSVSKLE

-254 EVDQVSE
+254 EVDQVSK

-380 ATLKQQVKKLN
+380 TTLKQQVKKLN
-391 LVISQQNQKHEAERQ
+391 LIISQQNQKHEAERQ

-424 KIGNEIVDESPSK
+424 KISNEMVDESPSK

-445 VNENKESHTVQE
+445 VNENNESKAVQE

-475 DGQLVEN
+475 EGQLVEN

-487 ELNLLEKQSK
+487 EVNLLEKQSK

-525 AWMINRDLSKKINQD
+525 AWMINRDLSKKINQENQD

-545 EQEMIEEMLKN
+545 EQEMIEEKLKN

-580 FKNNRPFSKD
+580 FKNNRPFAKD
-590 RAILSN
+590 RVILSN
-596 ADYELLVKKA
+596 ADYELLEKKA
-606 RQYEVI
+606 RQYELI
-612 DYMNKQMMVK
+612 DYMNKQMTVK

>member
-1 MVEIELHK
+1 MYQ
-9 KTMNQAGVLNW
+9 TGSLNW
-20 DDYRRS
+20 GHYRRS

-37 KVFSHEKIKVNSEDK
+37 KVFSHEKIKVNAEDK

-83 LVRNS
+83 LGRNS

-120 YSQTFK
+120 YSRTFN
-126 EENTELI
+126 EENPELI
-133 VYQIFLKEE
+133 AYQIFLKEE
-142 ADKVVLVLN
+142 TDKVVFVLN

-159 DGAFLDSGIRKALM
+159 DGAFLDSGIRKALI
-173 QQNVDQEGNIL
+173 QQNVEQEGNIL
-184 INWKNSEIK
+184 VNWKNSEIK
-193 KITKKLLQLQEL
+193 KITTRLLQYQEL
-205 SEATI
+205 SEQI
-210 PVVDQESSIKLAE
+210 MPVVSQETPIKLAK

-231 IRELADSLPSVSKLE
+231 IIELANSLPSVSKLE
-246 ERVNTCQS
+246 ERVNVCQS

-261 QLTNAKDKKIKL
+261 QLTSAKDKKIKL

-278 EIASF
+278 EVTGF
-283 LSSLE
+283 LSNLE

-319 EQNELQELRE
+319 DQNELQELRE

-380 ATLKQQVKKLN
+380 TTLKQQVKKLN

-424 KIGNEIVDESPSK
+424 KISNEMVDESPSK

-445 VNENKESHTVQE
+445 VNENNESQAVQE
-457 KTELGHGNND
+457 KKELEHGNDD
-467 IVEFVNTN
+467 IVGFQNT
-475 DGQLVEN
+475 DEEQLVED

-497 KTSNWLKT
+497 KTPNWLKT

-514 EQFRKVQYLEH
+514 EQFRKIQYLEH
-525 AWMINRDLSKKINQD
+525 AWMVHKDLSKKINQENQD

-545 EQEMIEEMLKN
+545 EQEMVEEKLKN

-580 FKNNRPFSKD
+580 FKNNRPFAKD
-590 RAILSN
+590 RVILSN
-596 ADYELLVKKA
+596 ADYELLEKKA

-612 DYMNKQMMVK
+612 DYMNKQMTVK

>member
-1 MVEIELHK
+1 M
-9 KTMNQAGVLNW
+9 
-20 DDYRRS
+20 
-26 QNKLEAINIQI
+26 EAINIQI
-37 KVFSHEKIKVNSEDK
+37 KVFSHEKIKVNAEDK
-52 NVYFYKNDFLP
+52 NVHFYKNDFLP

-120 YSQTFK
+120 YSRTFN
-126 EENTELI
+126 EENPELM

-142 ADKVVLVLN
+142 VDKVVLVLN

-205 SEATI
+205 SEMTI

-223 TVVKIDQE
+223 TVVNIDQE
-231 IRELADSLPSVSKLE
+231 IRQLADSLPSVSKLE

-261 QLTNAKDKKIKL
+261 QLTSAKDKKIKL
-273 DKQSK
+273 DKQSN
-278 EIASF
+278 EVTGF

-319 EQNELQELRE
+319 DQNELQELRE

-380 ATLKQQVKKLN
+380 TTLKQQVKKLN

-424 KIGNEIVDESPSK
+424 KISNEMVDESPSK

-445 VNENKESHTVQE
+445 VNENNESQAVQE
-457 KTELGHGNND
+457 KKELEHGNDD
-467 IVEFVNTN
+467 IVGFQNT
-475 DGQLVEN
+475 DEEQLVED

-497 KTSNWLKT
+497 KTPNWLKT

-514 EQFRKVQYLEH
+514 EQFRKIQYLEH
-525 AWMINRDLSKKINQD
+525 AWMVHKDLSKKINQENQD

-545 EQEMIEEMLKN
+545 EQEMVEEKLKN

-580 FKNNRPFSKD
+580 FKNNRPFAKD
-590 RAILSN
+590 RVILSN
-596 ADYELLVKKA
+596 DDYELLVEKA

-612 DYMNKQMMVK
+612 DYMNKQMTVK

>member
-1 MVEIELHK
+1 M
-9 KTMNQAGVLNW
+9 
-20 DDYRRS
+20 
-26 QNKLEAINIQI
+26 EAINIQI
-37 KVFSHEKIKVNSEDK
+37 KVFSQEKIKVNAEDK

-83 LVRNS
+83 LGRNS

-108 NNKLSLMEVLDD
+108 TNKMSLMKVLDE
-120 YSQTFK
+120 YSQTFN
-126 EENTELI
+126 EENPELI

-159 DGAFLDSGIRKALM
+159 DGEFLDSGIRKALM

-193 KITKKLLQLQEL
+193 KITNKLLQIQEL
-205 SEATI
+205 SETNI
-210 PVVDQESSIKLAE
+210 PFVDQKSSIKLAE
-223 TVVKIDQE
+223 TVVNIDQE
-231 IRELADSLPSVSKLE
+231 IRQLADSLPSVSKLE

-254 EVDQVSE
+254 EVDQVSK

-296 KMEQLLPNMELQNE
+296 KMEQLLSNIELQNE

-319 EQNELQELRE
+319 NQNELQELRE

-335 KANEEVDQLVTDSI
+335 KANEEVDQLVADSI

-380 ATLKQQVKKLN
+380 TTLKQQVKKLN

-424 KIGNEIVDESPSK
+424 KISNEMVDESPSK

-445 VNENKESHTVQE
+445 VNENNESKAVQE

-475 DGQLVEN
+475 EGQLVEN

-525 AWMINRDLSKKINQD
+525 AWMINRDLSKKINQENQD

-545 EQEMIEEMLKN
+545 EQEMIEEKLKN

-580 FKNNRPFSKD
+580 FKNNRPFAKD
-590 RAILSN
+590 RVILSN
-596 ADYELLVKKA
+596 ADYELLEKKA
-606 RQYEVI
+606 RQYELI
-612 DYMNKQMMVK
+612 DYMNKQMTVK

>member
-1 MVEIELHK
+1 M
-9 KTMNQAGVLNW
+9 
-20 DDYRRS
+20 
-26 QNKLEAINIQI
+26 EAINIQI
-37 KVFSHEKIKVNSEDK
+37 KVFSHEKIKVNAEDK

-75 KSLFGKSK
+75 KSLFGKNK

-120 YSQTFK
+120 YSRMFN
-126 EENTELI
+126 EENPELI
-133 VYQIFLKEE
+133 AYQIFLKEE
-142 ADKVVLVLN
+142 TDKVVFVLN

-159 DGAFLDSGIRKALM
+159 DGEFLDSGIRKALI
-173 QQNVDQEGNIL
+173 QQNVEQEGNIL
-184 INWKNSEIK
+184 VNWKNSEIK
-193 KITKKLLQLQEL
+193 KITTRLLQYQEL
-205 SEATI
+205 SEQI
-210 PVVDQESSIKLAE
+210 MPVVSQETPIKLAK

-231 IRELADSLPSVSKLE
+231 IRELANSLPSVSKLE
-246 ERVNTCQS
+246 ERVNVCQS

-261 QLTNAKDKKIKL
+261 QLTSAKDKKIKL

-278 EIASF
+278 EVTGF

-319 EQNELQELRE
+319 DQNELQELRE

-380 ATLKQQVKKLN
+380 TTLKQQVKKLN

-424 KIGNEIVDESPSK
+424 KISNEMVDVSPSK

-445 VNENKESHTVQE
+445 VNENKESHAVQE
-457 KTELGHGNND
+457 KIELEHGNND
-467 IVEFVNTN
+467 IVEFQNT
-475 DGQLVEN
+475 DEEQLVED

-514 EQFRKVQYLEH
+514 EQFRKIQYLEH
-525 AWMINRDLSKKINQD
+525 AWMVHKDLSKKINQENQV

-545 EQEMIEEMLKN
+545 EQEMVEEKLKD

-580 FKNNRPFSKD
+580 FKNNRPFAKD
-590 RAILSN
+590 RVILSN
-596 ADYELLVKKA
+596 DDYELLVEKA

-612 DYMNKQMMVK
+612 DYMNKQMTVK

>member
-1 MVEIELHK
+1 M
-9 KTMNQAGVLNW
+9 
-20 DDYRRS
+20 
-26 QNKLEAINIQI
+26 EAINIQI
-37 KVFSHEKIKVNSEDK
+37 KVFSHEKIKVNAEDK

-75 KSLFGKSK
+75 KSLFGKNK

-120 YSQTFK
+120 YSRMFN
-126 EENTELI
+126 EENPELI
-133 VYQIFLKEE
+133 AYQIFLKEE
-142 ADKVVLVLN
+142 TDKVVFVLN

-159 DGAFLDSGIRKALM
+159 DGEFLDSGIRKALI
-173 QQNVDQEGNIL
+173 QQNVEQEGNIL
-184 INWKNSEIK
+184 VNWKNSEIK
-193 KITKKLLQLQEL
+193 KITTRLLQYQEL
-205 SEATI
+205 SEQI
-210 PVVDQESSIKLAE
+210 MPVVSQETPIKLAK

-231 IRELADSLPSVSKLE
+231 IRELANSLPSVSKLE
-246 ERVNTCQS
+246 ERVNVCQS

-261 QLTNAKDKKIKL
+261 QLTSAKDKKIKL

-278 EIASF
+278 EVTGF

-310 KSNQVKQQE
+310 KSNQEKQQE
-319 EQNELQELRE
+319 DQNELQELRE

-335 KANEEVDQLVTDSI
+335 KANKEVDQLVADSI

-365 LVEMNKRLIGITENE
+365 LVEMNKRLIGITKNE
-380 ATLKQQVKKLN
+380 TTLKQQVKKLN
-391 LVISQQNQKHEAERQ
+391 LAISQQNQKHEAERQ

-424 KIGNEIVDESPSK
+424 KISNEMVDESPSK

-445 VNENKESHTVQE
+445 VNENNESQAVQE
-457 KTELGHGNND
+457 KTELEHANDD
-467 IVEFVNTN
+467 IVGFQNTD
-475 DGQLVEN
+475 DGQLVED

-497 KTSNWLKT
+497 KTPNWLKT

-514 EQFRKVQYLEH
+514 EQFRKIQYLEH
-525 AWMINRDLSKKINQD
+525 AWMVHKDLSKKINQENQD

-545 EQEMIEEMLKN
+545 EQEMIEEKLKN

-580 FKNNRPFSKD
+580 FKNNRPFAKD
-590 RAILSN
+590 RVILSN
-596 ADYELLVKKA
+596 ADYELLAEKA

-612 DYMNKQMMVK
+612 DYMNKQMTVK

>member
-1 MVEIELHK
+1 M
-9 KTMNQAGVLNW
+9 
-20 DDYRRS
+20 
-26 QNKLEAINIQI
+26 
-37 KVFSHEKIKVNSEDK
+37 KVFSHEKIKVDAEDK

-120 YSQTFK
+120 YSQTFN
-126 EENTELI
+126 EENPELI

-142 ADKVVLVLN
+142 VDKVVLVLN

-184 INWKNSEIK
+184 INWKNSEKK
-193 KITKKLLQLQEL
+193 KITTRLLQYQEL
-205 SEATI
+205 SEQI
-210 PVVDQESSIKLAE
+210 MPVVSQETPIKLAK

-231 IRELADSLPSVSKLE
+231 IRELANSLPSVSKLE
-246 ERVNTCQS
+246 ERVNVCQS

-261 QLTNAKDKKIKL
+261 QLTSAKDKKIKL

-278 EIASF
+278 EVAGF

-310 KSNQVKQQE
+310 KSNQEKQQE
-319 EQNELQELRE
+319 DQNELQELRE

-335 KANEEVDQLVTDSI
+335 KANKEVDQLVADSI

-365 LVEMNKRLIGITENE
+365 LVEMNKRLIGITKNE
-380 ATLKQQVKKLN
+380 TTLKQQVKKLN
-391 LVISQQNQKHEAERQ
+391 LAISQQNQKHEAERQ

-424 KIGNEIVDESPSK
+424 KISNEMVDESPSK

-445 VNENKESHTVQE
+445 VNENNESQAVQE
-457 KTELGHGNND
+457 KTELEHANDD
-467 IVEFVNTN
+467 IVGFQNTD
-475 DGQLVEN
+475 DGQLVED

-497 KTSNWLKT
+497 KTPNWLKT

-514 EQFRKVQYLEH
+514 EQFRKIQYLEH
-525 AWMINRDLSKKINQD
+525 AWMVHKDLSKKINQENQD

-545 EQEMIEEMLKN
+545 EQEMIEEKLKN

-580 FKNNRPFSKD
+580 FKNNRPFAKD
-590 RAILSN
+590 RVILSN
-596 ADYELLVKKA
+596 ADYELLAEKA

-612 DYMNKQMMVK
+612 DYMNKQMTVK

>member
-1 MVEIELHK
+1 M
-9 KTMNQAGVLNW
+9 
-20 DDYRRS
+20 
-26 QNKLEAINIQI
+26 EAINIQI
-37 KVFSHEKIKVNSEDK
+37 KVFSHERIKVNVEDK

-83 LVRNS
+83 LGRNS
-88 EWISNINELVKQIV
+88 EWISNINDLVKQIV

-120 YSQTFK
+120 YSQTFN
-126 EENTELI
+126 EENPELI
-133 VYQIFLKEE
+133 AYQIFLKEE
-142 ADKVVLVLN
+142 ADKVVFVLN
-151 FVTRFIYQ
+151 FLTRFIYQ
-159 DGAFLDSGIRKALM
+159 DGEFLDSGIRKALI
-173 QQNVDQEGNIL
+173 QQNVNQEGNIL

-193 KITKKLLQLQEL
+193 KITKKLLELQEL
-205 SEATI
+205 SETTI
-210 PVVDQESSIKLAE
+210 PFVDQKSSIKLAE
-223 TVVKIDQE
+223 TAIQLEQE
-231 IRELADSLPSVSKLE
+231 IREFAHSLPSVSKLE
-246 ERVNTCQS
+246 ERVDACQS

-261 QLTNAKDKKIKL
+261 QLTRVKDKKIKL
-273 DKQSK
+273 DKQSN

-319 EQNELQELRE
+319 DQDELHDLRS

-335 KANEEVDQLVTDSI
+335 KANEEVDQLVADSL
-349 ARIAKQ
+349 ARIAEQ

-365 LVEMNKRLIGITENE
+365 IVEVNKRLMGITEKE
-380 ATLKQQVKKLN
+380 TTLKQQVKKLN
-391 LVISQQNQKHEAERQ
+391 LVILQQNQKHEAERQ
-406 RLEGTIRQLEL
+406 HLEGTIRQLEL

-424 KIGNEIVDESPSK
+424 KISNEIMEFSPSK

-445 VNENKESHTVQE
+445 VNENKESNTIQE
-457 KTELGHGNND
+457 KTELIYANDD
-467 IVEFVNTN
+467 IVGFQNTD
-475 DGQLVEN
+475 DGQLAEAEN
-482 ESLET
+482 LEK
-487 ELNLLEKQSK
+487 ELNLPEKQSK
-497 KTSNWLKT
+497 KTNSWLKA
-505 KKMEAAEFN
+505 KKMEVAEFN

-525 AWMINRDLSKKINQD
+525 AWMVHRDLSKKT
-540 FDENQ
+540 NQ
-545 EQEMIEEMLKN
+545 EQEMVEEKLKD

-580 FKNNRPFSKD
+580 FKNNRPFAKD
-590 RAILSN
+590 RVILSN
-596 ADYELLVKKA
+596 DDYELLVKKA

-612 DYMNKQMMVK
+612 DYMNKQMTVK
-622 AREQA
+622 AREQV

>member
-1 MVEIELHK
+1 M
-9 KTMNQAGVLNW
+9 
-20 DDYRRS
+20 
-26 QNKLEAINIQI
+26 EAINIQM
-37 KVFSHEKIKVNSEDK
+37 KVFSHEKIKVDAKDK

-120 YSQTFK
+120 YSQTFN
-126 EENTELI
+126 EENPELI

-142 ADKVVLVLN
+142 VDKVVLVLN

-184 INWKNSEIK
+184 INWKNREIK
-193 KITKKLLQLQEL
+193 KITNKLLQLQEL
-205 SEATI
+205 SEMTI

-231 IRELADSLPSVSKLE
+231 LRELADYLPSVSKLE
-246 ERVNTCQS
+246 ERVNVCQS

-261 QLTNAKDKKIKL
+261 QLTSAKDKKIKL

-278 EIASF
+278 EVTGF

-319 EQNELQELRE
+319 DQNELQELRE

-380 ATLKQQVKKLN
+380 TTLKQQVKKLN

-417 AKLDNTK
+417 AKLNSTK
-424 KIGNEIVDESPSK
+424 KITNEMVDMSPSK

-445 VNENKESHTVQE
+445 VNENKESQAVQE
-457 KTELGHGNND
+457 KKELEHGNDD
-467 IVEFVNTN
+467 IVGFQNT
-475 DGQLVEN
+475 DEEQLVED

-497 KTSNWLKT
+497 KTPNWLKT

-514 EQFRKVQYLEH
+514 EQFRKIQYLEH
-525 AWMINRDLSKKINQD
+525 AWMVHKDLSKKINQENQD

-545 EQEMIEEMLKN
+545 EQEMVEEKLKD

-580 FKNNRPFSKD
+580 FKNNRPFAKD
-590 RAILSN
+590 RVILSN
-596 ADYELLVKKA
+596 ADYELLEKKA

-612 DYMNKQMMVK
+612 DYMNKQMTVK

>member
-1 MVEIELHK
+1 M
-9 KTMNQAGVLNW
+9 
-20 DDYRRS
+20 
-26 QNKLEAINIQI
+26 EAINIQI
-37 KVFSHEKIKVNSEDK
+37 KVFSQEKIKVNMEDK
-52 NVYFYKNDFLP
+52 NIYFYKNDFLP

-75 KSLFGKSK
+75 KSFFGKSK
-83 LVRNS
+83 LGRNS
-88 EWISNINELVKQIV
+88 EWISNINDLVKQIV

-108 NNKLSLMEVLDD
+108 TNKKSLMKVLDE
-120 YSQTFK
+120 YSQTFN
-126 EENTELI
+126 EENPELI

-159 DGAFLDSGIRKALM
+159 DGEFLDSGIRKALT

-193 KITKKLLQLQEL
+193 KITNKLLQIQEL
-205 SEATI
+205 SETTI

-223 TVVKIDQE
+223 TVVNIDQE
-231 IRELADSLPSVSKLE
+231 IRQLGDFLPSVSKLE
-246 ERVNTCQS
+246 ERVNVCQS

-261 QLTNAKDKKIKL
+261 QLTSAKNKKIKL

-278 EIASF
+278 EVAGF

-380 ATLKQQVKKLN
+380 TTLKQQVKKLN
-391 LVISQQNQKHEAERQ
+391 LIISQQNQKHEAERQ

-417 AKLDNTK
+417 SKLDNTK
-424 KIGNEIVDESPSK
+424 KISNEMVDESPSK

-445 VNENKESHTVQE
+445 VNENNESKAVQE

-475 DGQLVEN
+475 EGQLVEN

-525 AWMINRDLSKKINQD
+525 AWMINRDLSKKINQENQD

-545 EQEMIEEMLKN
+545 EQEMIEEKLKN

-580 FKNNRPFSKD
+580 FKNNRPFTKD
-590 RAILSN
+590 RVILSN
-596 ADYELLVKKA
+596 ADYELLEKKA
-606 RQYEVI
+606 RQYELI
-612 DYMNKQMMVK
+612 DYMNKQMTVK

>member
-1 MVEIELHK
+1 M
-9 KTMNQAGVLNW
+9 
-20 DDYRRS
+20 
-26 QNKLEAINIQI
+26 EAINIQI
-37 KVFSHEKIKVNSEDK
+37 KVFSQEKIKVNAEDK

-83 LVRNS
+83 LGRNS

-120 YSQTFK
+120 YSQTFN
-126 EENTELI
+126 EENPELI

-142 ADKVVLVLN
+142 VDKVVLVLN

-193 KITKKLLQLQEL
+193 KITNKLLQLQEL
-205 SEATI
+205 SEMTI

-231 IRELADSLPSVSKLE
+231 LRELADSLPSVSKLE
-246 ERVNTCQS
+246 ERVNVCQS

-261 QLTNAKDKKIKL
+261 QLTSAKDKKIKL

-278 EIASF
+278 EVTGF

-319 EQNELQELRE
+319 DQNELQELRE

-380 ATLKQQVKKLN
+380 TTLKQQVKKLN
-391 LVISQQNQKHEAERQ
+391 LVISQQNQKHEVERQ

-424 KIGNEIVDESPSK
+424 KISNEMVDESPSK

-445 VNENKESHTVQE
+445 VNENNESQAVQE
-457 KTELGHGNND
+457 KKELEHGNND
-467 IVEFVNTN
+467 IVEFQNT
-475 DGQLVEN
+475 DEEQLVED
-482 ESLET
+482 ESVET

-514 EQFRKVQYLEH
+514 EQFRKLQYLEH

-545 EQEMIEEMLKN
+545 EQEMIEEKLKD
-556 EINQVE
+556 EINQAE

-580 FKNNRPFSKD
+580 FKNNRPFAKD
-590 RAILSN
+590 RVILSN
-596 ADYELLVKKA
+596 ADYELLEKKA

-612 DYMNKQMMVK
+612 DYMNKQMTVK
-622 AREQA
+622 VREQA

>member
-1 MVEIELHK
+1 MYQ
-9 KTMNQAGVLNW
+9 TGSLNW
-20 DDYRRS
+20 GHYRRS

-37 KVFSHEKIKVNSEDK
+37 KVFSHEKIKVNAEDK

-75 KSLFGKSK
+75 KSLFGKNK

-120 YSQTFK
+120 YSRMFN
-126 EENTELI
+126 EENPELI
-133 VYQIFLKEE
+133 AYQIFLKEE
-142 ADKVVLVLN
+142 TDKVVFVLN

-159 DGAFLDSGIRKALM
+159 DGEFLDSGIRKALI
-173 QQNVDQEGNIL
+173 QQNVEQEGNIL
-184 INWKNSEIK
+184 VNWKNSEIK
-193 KITKKLLQLQEL
+193 KITTRLLQYQEL
-205 SEATI
+205 SEQI
-210 PVVDQESSIKLAE
+210 MPVVSQETPIKLAK

-231 IRELADSLPSVSKLE
+231 IRELANSLPSVSKLE
-246 ERVNTCQS
+246 ERVNVCQS

-261 QLTNAKDKKIKL
+261 QLTSAKDKKIKL

-278 EIASF
+278 EVTGF

-319 EQNELQELRE
+319 DQNELQELRE

-335 KANEEVDQLVTDSI
+335 KANEEVDQLVTESI

-365 LVEMNKRLIGITENE
+365 LVKMNKRLIGITKNE
-380 ATLKQQVKKLN
+380 TTLKQQVKKLN

-424 KIGNEIVDESPSK
+424 KISNEMVDESPSK

-445 VNENKESHTVQE
+445 VNENNESQAVQE
-457 KTELGHGNND
+457 KTELEHANDD
-467 IVEFVNTN
+467 IVGFQNT
-475 DGQLVEN
+475 DEEQLVED

-514 EQFRKVQYLEH
+514 EQFRKIQYLEH
-525 AWMINRDLSKKINQD
+525 AWMVHKDLSKKINQENQD

-545 EQEMIEEMLKN
+545 EQEMVEEKLKD
-556 EINQVE
+556 EINQFE

-580 FKNNRPFSKD
+580 FKNNRPFAKD
-590 RAILSN
+590 RVILSN
-596 ADYELLVKKA
+596 DDYELLAEKA

-612 DYMNKQMMVK
+612 DYMNKQMTVK

>member
-1 MVEIELHK
+1 M
-9 KTMNQAGVLNW
+9 
-20 DDYRRS
+20 
-26 QNKLEAINIQI
+26 EAINIQI
-37 KVFSHEKIKVNSEDK
+37 KVFSQEKIKVNAEDK

-75 KSLFGKSK
+75 KIFFGKSK
-83 LVRNS
+83 LGRNS
-88 EWISNINELVKQIV
+88 EWVSSINDLVKQIV

-108 NNKLSLMEVLDD
+108 PNKLSLMKVLDD
-120 YSQTFK
+120 YSRTFN
-126 EENTELI
+126 EENPELI

-142 ADKVVLVLN
+142 VDKVVLVLN

-159 DGAFLDSGIRKALM
+159 DGEFLDSGIRKALM
-173 QQNVDQEGNIL
+173 QQTVDQKGNIL

-205 SEATI
+205 SEMTI

-223 TVVKIDQE
+223 TVVNIDQE
-231 IRELADSLPSVSKLE
+231 IRQLADSLPSVSKLE

-380 ATLKQQVKKLN
+380 TTLKQQVKKLN
-391 LVISQQNQKHEAERQ
+391 LIISQQNQKHEAERQ

-424 KIGNEIVDESPSK
+424 KISNEMVDESPSK

-445 VNENKESHTVQE
+445 VNENNESQAVQE

-475 DGQLVEN
+475 EGQLVEN

-525 AWMINRDLSKKINQD
+525 AWMINRDLSKKINQENQD

-545 EQEMIEEMLKN
+545 EQEMIEEKLKN

-580 FKNNRPFSKD
+580 FKNNRPFAKD
-590 RAILSN
+590 RVILSN
-596 ADYELLVKKA
+596 ADYELLEKKA
-606 RQYEVI
+606 RQYELI
-612 DYMNKQMMVK
+612 DYMNKQMTVK